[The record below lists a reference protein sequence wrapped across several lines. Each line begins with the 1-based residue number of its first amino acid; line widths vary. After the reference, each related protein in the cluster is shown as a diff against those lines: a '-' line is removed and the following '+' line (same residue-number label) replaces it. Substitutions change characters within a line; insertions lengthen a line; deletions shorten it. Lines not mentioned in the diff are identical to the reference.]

1 MKQRSAITALELKQ
15 LRCIQALLMLLFLT
29 VFISAVNAADKR
41 YPGELYDIGTHRL
54 HMHCVGE
61 GSPTII
67 IDSGAG
73 GFSLEWIN
81 IQNNLAENS
90 RICTYD
96 RAGYGFSDP
105 GPIPRTSAQITF
117 ELRKL
122 LDEANVAG
130 PYVLVGHSFG
140 GYNIRYFAS
149 LYPDEVVG
157 MVLVDSSHPQQFNT
171 EEFKQVKLGMD
182 KKGSKSLSKRVKMIR
197 PVIAS
202 NYPEQTRVQAYMLMR
217 SMKAKMTVIDELDNM
232 ASSAQQIL
240 RHEEFKAFEFPVVI
254 ITRGKRV
261 WPHTEMG
268 DRREQK
274 WAWFQKDLENIST
287 QSYHF
292 IANNSG
298 HIVHLD
304 EPELVSTNIMFAL
317 ERARTYAS
325 EQQLIEKFDIRL
337 AHYGTIQYPLSAN
350 YYTHTRAKK
359 DFFVMDQNFHR
370 VLFDTEINQLQAL
383 TERLPY

>member
-1 MKQRSAITALELKQ
+1 MYRSKSKTCELRHPGW
-15 LRCIQALLMLLFLT
+15 LNPLLMLLLLT
-29 VFISAVNAADKR
+29 ALVSVAAAADKT

-54 HMHCVGE
+54 HMHCMGE
-61 GSPTII
+61 GSPTIV

-81 IQNNLAENS
+81 IQNNLAEHT
-90 RICTYD
+90 RICSYD

-105 GPIPRTSAQITF
+105 GPLPRTSAQITF

-122 LDEANVAG
+122 LDAANVAG

-157 MVLVDSSHPQQFNT
+157 MVLVDASHPEQFNT
-171 EEFKQVKLGMD
+171 EEFKHVKLGTDNKEPKPMH
-182 KKGSKSLSKRVKMIR
+182 KRVRMIR
-197 PVIAS
+197 PVIAP
-202 NYPEQTRVQAYMLMR
+202 NFPEQNRMQAYMLMM
-217 SMKAKMTVIDELDNM
+217 SMKSRMTVIDELDNM
-232 ASSAQQIL
+232 EYSARQIMQ
-240 RHEEFKAFEFPVVI
+240 HEEFKAFEFPLVI

-261 WPHTEMG
+261 WPNTEMG
-268 DRREQK
+268 DRREQQ
-274 WAWFQKDLENIST
+274 WTWLQNDLENIST

-292 IANNSG
+292 IARNSG

-304 EPELVSTNIMFAL
+304 EPELVSSNILFAL
-317 ERARTYAS
+317 DRARTYDN

-337 AHYGTIQYPLSAN
+337 AHYGTIQYPLSVN
-350 YYTHTRAKK
+350 YYKPASANN
-359 DFFVMDQNFHR
+359 DFFVMEQDYQQ
-370 VLFDTEINQLQAL
+370 VLFNTEMSHIQAL
-383 TERLPY
+383 TDSLPY